1 MKTLGSCCRHPCFL
15 FIIIVS
21 SKVTR
26 SRAWD
31 LEPREWGG
39 IRFSMNKVSD
49 FGQITEHLCSSFLSC
64 KQGYSGT
71 HLLVI
76 RTIWIIIYKV
86 LE

>member
-1 MKTLGSCCRHPCFL
+1 MKILGSCHRHPCFL

-21 SKVTR
+21 SKVRR
-26 SRAWD
+26 SRVWD

-39 IRFSMNKVSD
+39 IQFSMKKVSD
-49 FGQITEHLCSSFLSC
+49 LGQITEHLCFSFLSC
-64 KQGYSGT
+64 KWGYSGT